1 MADRKW
7 WTLTVVSLATFMLL
21 LDITIVNVALPAI
34 QRSLRASFSD
44 LQWVVDAYALTLSIL
59 LLVSGS
65 VADRIG
71 RRLVFVSGLI
81 VFSVAS
87 LVCGL
92 ALSPFMLS
100 VSRAAQGIGGAM
112 MFATTLALIAQSFRG
127 KDRAVAFGIL
137 GAVTG
142 ASIAIGPLLGG
153 ILTQG
158 VGWRSIFLVN
168 VPVGLIA
175 IVVTL
180 RNVEETKDPTP
191 HGIDWIG
198 AVLFSGALFLLVI
211 GLIRGNADGWL
222 SALILSVL
230 IGSGILLVGFVL
242 WELRQQDPLFDLSL
256 FRKPAFCGVSAT
268 AFLLSAS
275 MFAMFLY
282 ITLYLQNILGYG
294 PLKAGLTLLPITLLA
309 FFVAPVA
316 GRLSARIQAR
326 IFLSVGMLF
335 VSVGLLLMAHVG
347 ADSTWNVL
355 LAGFVVAGIGI
366 GMINPPLSSAA
377 IGVVGPEKS
386 GMASGI
392 SSTFRQV
399 GIATGIA
406 GLGAIFQARLESQ
419 DHVEL
424 ADHAPAGPRLPDRG
438 RLRTR
443 RRLARVVGIRRVAAP
458 PGTRRFDCQERFLH
472 RLERTVR
479 RGFRTCA
486 LRRRVR
492 GVDDPPEGLREP
504 GTPAAPARCLPA
516 PLPPPAPAPAPARR
530 RLRRPPGRA

>member
-92 ALSPFMLS
+92 ALSPFMLG

-406 GLGAIFQARLESQ
+406 GLGAIFQARLESRITSSLQ
-419 DHVEL
+419 TTPLRAHASQIAAGFAQGGGLPASSVSGASPHLQALVGSIAKNAFSTGLNEL
-424 ADHAPAGPRLPDRG
+424 FVVASGLALFGAVFAALTIRQRDFVSQARPPVSSSAASPGAGAG
-438 RLRTR
+438 
-443 RRLARVVGIRRVAAP
+443 AG
-458 PGTRRFDCQERFLH
+458 E
-472 RLERTVR
+472 
-479 RGFRTCA
+479 
-486 LRRRVR
+486 
-492 GVDDPPEGLREP
+492 
-504 GTPAAPARCLPA
+504 TPAASAARPA
-516 PLPPPAPAPAPARR
+516 
-530 RLRRPPGRA
+530 